1 MLQPVYFLSIDDSMF
16 LIEALF
22 VLRYPELITLA
33 TFPELKTVSRVELMV
48 MPKRRKRESF

>member
-16 LIEALF
+16 LIEARI

-48 MPKRRKRESF
+48 MP